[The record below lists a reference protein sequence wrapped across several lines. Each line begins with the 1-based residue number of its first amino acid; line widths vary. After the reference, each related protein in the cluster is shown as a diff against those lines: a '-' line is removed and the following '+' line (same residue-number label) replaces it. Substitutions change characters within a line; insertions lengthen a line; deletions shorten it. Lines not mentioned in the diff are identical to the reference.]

1 MLLKAVVIKIKE
13 IYVPIGLRKELN
25 LSKVELIAEKIMEDA
40 DEHPIQVRK
49 GKGRYV
55 LVKGIHRME
64 ARKALGDESIDAY
77 IVAAPQH

>member
-1 MLLKAVVIKIKE
+1 MLKAVVIKIKE

-40 DEHPIQVRK
+40 DEHPIQVRQ
-49 GKGRYV
+49 GKDRYV
-55 LVKGIHRME
+55 LVRGIHRLE
-64 ARKALGDESIDAY
+64 ARKALGDETIQAY

>member
-1 MLLKAVVIKIKE
+1 
-13 IYVPIGLRKELN
+13 
-25 LSKVELIAEKIMEDA
+25 MEDA
-40 DEHPIQVRK
+40 DERPIQVRK

-64 ARKALGDESIDAY
+64 ARKALGDETIQAY

>member
-1 MLLKAVVIKIKE
+1 MLKAVVIKIKE

-25 LSKVELIAEKIMEDA
+25 LSKVELIAEKIIEDS

-64 ARKALGDESIDAY
+64 ARKALGDETIDAY